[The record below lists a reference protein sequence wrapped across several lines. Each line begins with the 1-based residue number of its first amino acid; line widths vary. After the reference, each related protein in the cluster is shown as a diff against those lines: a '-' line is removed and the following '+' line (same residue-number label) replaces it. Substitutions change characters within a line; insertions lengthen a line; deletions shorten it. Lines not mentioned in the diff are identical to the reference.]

1 MSPLARQPW
10 CVASGVLVP
19 WLTLAAPAW
28 LRLGG
33 VPPAWA
39 VLWLLPWALVE
50 GPRSGALAGLAQ
62 GLLLDALHPGPLTQV
77 PALVLL
83 GWWWGRLGRGR
94 PMDRS
99 FSLALLALLGSLVL
113 AGTLVAQQRLWDLQ
127 DAAALY
133 TLLAQTLLTGL
144 LALPLCSLQ
153 VLLWRRFGQF
163 YAPRT
168 GLRS

>member
-50 GPRSGALAGLAQ
+50 GPRSGAQ
-62 GLLLDALHPGPLTQV
+62 GP
-77 PALVLL
+77 
-83 GWWWGRLGRGR
+83 
-94 PMDRS
+94 
-99 FSLALLALLGSLVL
+99 
-113 AGTLVAQQRLWDLQ
+113 
-127 DAAALY
+127 
-133 TLLAQTLLTGL
+133 
-144 LALPLCSLQ
+144 
-153 VLLWRRFGQF
+153 
-163 YAPRT
+163 
-168 GLRS
+168 